1 MIERRRRFFRGDSLL
16 DMPIPPGSC
25 NSFQFACVFQ
35 SATGI
40 IIFSQ
45 VVIATSTDAERLI
58 DYVEGFSV
66 ATGQTQIKFHF
77 SIFAASSDLHP
88 VHGNLPAGAQ
98 WPGKRGVFRRG
109 LFLVHRGSF

>member
-16 DMPIPPGSC
+16 DMPILPG
-25 NSFQFACVFQ
+25 FLQFLSIACVFQ

-45 VVIATSTDAERLI
+45 VVIATSTDVERLM

-66 ATGQTQIKFHF
+66 AVGQTQIKLHF
-77 SIFAASSDLHP
+77 SIFAVASDLYP
-88 VHGNLPAGAQ
+88 LHGNLPAGAR
-98 WPGKRGVFRRG
+98 WPGKHGLFRRG

>member
-1 MIERRRRFFRGDSLL
+1 LNVVAVSSEAIRSWTCRFS
-16 DMPIPPGSC
+16 PGSC

-45 VVIATSTDAERLI
+45 VVIATSTDVERLM

-66 ATGQTQIKFHF
+66 AVGQTQIKLHF
-77 SIFAASSDLHP
+77 SIFAVASDLYP
-88 VHGNLPAGAQ
+88 LPGNLPAGAQ
-98 WPGKRGVFRRG
+98 WPGKHGLFRRG